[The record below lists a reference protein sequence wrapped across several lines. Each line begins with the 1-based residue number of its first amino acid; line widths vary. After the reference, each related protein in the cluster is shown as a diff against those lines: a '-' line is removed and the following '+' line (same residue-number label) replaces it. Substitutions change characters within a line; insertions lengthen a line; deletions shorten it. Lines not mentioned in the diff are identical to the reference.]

1 MGPLKKKKKKKSLNS
16 RSCFSDPKI
25 AANWKT
31 FNMQYLHGWDGGGGD
46 DRKIEALI

>member
-1 MGPLKKKKKKKSLNS
+1 MDPLHKKKKKGLNS

-31 FNMQYLHGWDGGGGD
+31 FNVQYLHGWGGGRGGSD
-46 DRKIEALI
+46 